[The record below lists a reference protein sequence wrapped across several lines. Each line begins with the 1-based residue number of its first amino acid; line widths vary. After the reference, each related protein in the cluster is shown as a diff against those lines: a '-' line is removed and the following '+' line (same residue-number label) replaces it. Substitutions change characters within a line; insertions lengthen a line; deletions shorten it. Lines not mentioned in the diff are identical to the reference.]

1 MSNSNLPLGA
11 EFDKSAP
18 WNEKEEFFCRE
29 CDAEMDSD
37 RWYCSTK
44 CFNASNR

>member
-1 MSNSNLPLGA
+1 MSNIPAGTENDP
-11 EFDKSAP
+11 DAP
-18 WNEKEEFFCRE
+18 WNEYEVFYCRE

-44 CFNASNR
+44 CFNASMR